1 MRGAYVPGC
10 YNGAVSGTRGGD
22 LRDVL
27 GCERP
32 LVQAPIG
39 GCDTPRLVAAV
50 AEAGGIGALACTW
63 TAPAEL
69 AAFVAQVRELT
80 QRPYAANLVLW
91 FDVDAQL
98 EALLA
103 LGVPVMTFSWGQPGR
118 ERIERCHAAGAR
130 VIVQVGSAEGARQAR
145 ASGADALIAQG
156 VEAGGHVQSTTP
168 LAELLGD
175 VLAAAGGLP
184 VIAAGGL
191 ALRADIERVHAQGA
205 SGAMLGT
212 RFLAT
217 VESGAHDVYKAALVA
232 AGAHSTALTICFD
245 GEWPQAPHRVL
256 RNPTFERWE
265 AAGCPPRGRRPGE
278 QSPPAVRAGRP
289 IPRYDDN
296 PPAVGDEGAVDEMC
310 LYAGE
315 GCSAIDDV
323 PTVAVLLDR
332 LAPR

>member
-1 MRGAYVPGC
+1 MRGAYVPCC
-10 YNGAVSGTRGGD
+10 YNGAVTGTGGGD
-22 LRDVL
+22 LCDL
-27 GCERP
+27 LAIERP

-50 AEAGGIGALACTW
+50 AEAGGIGTLACTW
-63 TAPAEL
+63 TAPAAL
-69 AAFVAQVRELT
+69 AAVVAQVRELT

-103 LGVPVMTFSWGQPGR
+103 LAVPVVTFSWGQPGR

-145 ASGADALIAQG
+145 ESGADVLIAQG

-168 LAELLGD
+168 LAELLD
-175 VLAAAGGLP
+175 EVLAVAGGLP
-184 VIAAGGL
+184 VVAAGGL
-191 ALRADIERVHAQGA
+191 ALRADVERVRTGGA
-205 SGAMLGT
+205 AGAMLGT

-217 VESGAHDVYKAALVA
+217 VESGAHDDYKAALVA
-232 AGAHSTALTICFD
+232 ADSHSTALTICFD

-278 QSPPAVRAGRP
+278 GSPPAVRAGRP
-289 IPRYDDN
+289 IPRYDDS
-296 PPAVGDEGAVDEMC
+296 PPAAGDEGAVHEMC
-310 LYAGE
+310 LYAGQ
-315 GCSAIDDV
+315 GCSAIEDV

-332 LAPR
+332 LTPR